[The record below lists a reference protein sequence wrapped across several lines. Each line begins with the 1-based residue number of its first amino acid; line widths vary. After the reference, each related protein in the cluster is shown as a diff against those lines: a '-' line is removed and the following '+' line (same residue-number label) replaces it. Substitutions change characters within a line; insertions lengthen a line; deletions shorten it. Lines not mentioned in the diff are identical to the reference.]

1 MLDWHSSYAKKF
13 LGVLKWKCLYNS
25 FHEPFSLRLDY
36 LCLSISNQ
44 VRAML
49 FPDVTRW
56 KAGTRSSP
64 CVAGC
69 VSSDEVSLIT
79 ASSIVSSMTSLVS
92 TLQSKRASEA
102 GKRLEIT
109 QKNAS
114 RTNVIY
120 YD

>member
-69 VSSDEVSLIT
+69 VSSDEVDHGLFDCEFHDVFGEHVAKQT
-79 ASSIVSSMTSLVS
+79 
-92 TLQSKRASEA
+92 
-102 GKRLEIT
+102 RLGSGET
-109 QKNAS
+109 VGNYTEKCL
-114 RTNVIY
+114 
-120 YD
+120 